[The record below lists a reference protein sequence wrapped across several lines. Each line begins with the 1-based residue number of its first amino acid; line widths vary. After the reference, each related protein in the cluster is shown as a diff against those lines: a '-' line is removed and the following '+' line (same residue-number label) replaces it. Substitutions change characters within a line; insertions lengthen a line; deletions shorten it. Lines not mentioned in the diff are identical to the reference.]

1 MRLNPQEQTK
11 QTYNNGN
18 GLAVTEFSDGAFY
31 KDNATGIL
39 FFGGVN
45 GFVTVKPDSYI
56 TTDYM
61 PEISLKGLPSSV
73 RNTTCMTFYITKR
86 EARAT
91 TGLQTQLL
99 PAQLP
104 DNRLH

>member
-73 RNTTCMTFYITKR
+73 RNTTCMTFYITKTGSPCYNW
-86 EARAT
+86 T
-91 TGLQTQLL
+91 TNTTSSSSTSG
-99 PAQLP
+99 
-104 DNRLH
+104 